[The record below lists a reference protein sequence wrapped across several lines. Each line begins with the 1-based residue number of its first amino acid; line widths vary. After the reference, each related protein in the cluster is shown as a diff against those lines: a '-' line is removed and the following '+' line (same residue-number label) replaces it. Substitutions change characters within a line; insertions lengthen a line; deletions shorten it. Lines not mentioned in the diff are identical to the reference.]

1 ETAIDIIVNHTIR
14 QFAISLLRQFAT
26 SPFRQFAKTMRHFR
40 FRLERVLRYRE
51 TREEVALRTLREAI
65 RRRLEHEHAIQRLR
79 HACQQ
84 LASMTLT
91 PEEWLQRERTL
102 QALQARLQ
110 AMEELLPLL
119 QEQEQQAREA
129 YQEARRQREALARLR
144 ARAYD
149 QFQQELSHLLQRET
163 DEVVAYAYQ
172 RTASENHAAH
182 PGDSDAD

>member
-1 ETAIDIIVNHTIR
+1 
-14 QFAISLLRQFAT
+14 
-26 SPFRQFAKTMRHFR
+26 MRRFR

-51 TREEVALRTLREAI
+51 TREEVALRALREAI
-65 RRRLEHEHAIQRLR
+65 RRRVEHEHAIQQLR
-79 HACQQ
+79 KDCQK
-84 LASMTLT
+84 LASMTLVPT
-91 PEEWLQRERTL
+91 EWLQRERTL

-149 QFQQELSHLLQRET
+149 QFQQELSRLLQRET

-172 RTASENHAAH
+172 RAVPENPATHS
-182 PGDSDAD
+182 GDSDAD